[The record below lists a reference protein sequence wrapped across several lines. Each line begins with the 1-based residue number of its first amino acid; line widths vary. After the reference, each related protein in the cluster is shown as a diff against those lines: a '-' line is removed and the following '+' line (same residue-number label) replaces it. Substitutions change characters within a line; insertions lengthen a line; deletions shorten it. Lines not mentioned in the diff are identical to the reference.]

1 MIWRI
6 NMPHLPHFMH
16 NKKFTF
22 RYKTVTLNN
31 ISMPAIRYNF
41 RKIEQRDFCSIYP
54 ILGITTFVLK
64 NSNSHFKQFLIPA
77 IRYHFRKIQRP
88 DLEKNFKVLIL
99 GPKITHFLLFGH
111 NKDFSSKSKS
121 ITLTHFF
128 HTCKNVQVQ
137 KNLMNRF

>member
-111 NKDFSSKSKS
+111 NKNFSSKSKS
-121 ITLTHFF
+121 ITWLTFF
-128 HTCKNVQVQ
+128 TPVKMY
-137 KNLMNRF
+137 KFRKI

>member
-111 NKDFSSKSKS
+111 NKNVSSKSKS
-121 ITLTHFF
+121 ITWLTFF
-128 HTCKNVQVQ
+128 TPVKMYEFR
-137 KNLMNRF
+137 KI